1 MFSYAK
7 GKRKF
12 IFCTDSEGNRNLN
25 ILVQQALNENVP
37 FEFHILQEESEEKFV
52 NEWFFKQKM
61 GTYLYIS
68 GTSDFVKRIQG
79 VAMKEGFSE
88 HDMQSHTIGP
98 VSKKLIC
105 CTCHG
110 ENEVLD
116 QSDIVCGHCGEK
128 LEVSDHYSRRLD
140 AFLGYVTIK

>member
-7 GKRKF
+7 GKRKLL
-12 IFCTDSEGNRNLN
+12 FCTDSEGNRTLN
-25 ILVQQALNENVP
+25 ILVHQALNENMP
-37 FEFHILQEESEEKFV
+37 FEFHILQEESEDGFV
-52 NEWFFKQKM
+52 NEWFSKQKM

-68 GTSDFVKRIQG
+68 GTSDFVKKITA
-79 VAMKEGFSE
+79 VAMKAGFSQ
-88 HDMQSHTIGP
+88 HDMQSLTIGTAR
-98 VSKKLIC
+98 KKLIC

-116 QSDIVCGHCGEK
+116 QSNIVCGHCGQK

-140 AFLGYVTIK
+140 AYLGYVTIK

>member
-1 MFSYAK
+1 MFSYME

-12 IFCTDSEGNRNLN
+12 LFCADSEGVRYLH
-25 ILVQQALNENVP
+25 ILVRQAMDENVP
-37 FEFHILQEESEEKFV
+37 FDFHILQEEREESFV
-52 NEWFFKQKM
+52 NEWFSKQKM

-68 GTSDFVKRIQG
+68 GTSDFVKRIQ
-79 VAMKEGFSE
+79 VRAMNAGFSE
-88 HDMQSHTIGP
+88 HDMQTFITGTIK
-98 VSKKLIC
+98 KKLIC

-116 QSDIVCGHCGEK
+116 STHVVCVHCGQD

-140 AFLGYVTIK
+140 AYLGYVTIK